1 MLAYADNIVLLAK
14 EEDMRVM
21 IARLER
27 YVREKRLEVNV
38 GKQKIMRFRRGRE
51 ERVRWRWE
59 GRKVRRFGN
68 IDIWGTY
75 SSATGDRRN
84 K

>member
-1 MLAYADNIVLLAK
+1 
-14 EEDMRVM
+14 
-21 IARLER
+21 
-27 YVREKRLEVNV
+27 
-38 GKQKIMRFRRGRE
+38 MRFRREEGGKRESDGDGKGGR
-51 ERVRWRWE
+51 W
-59 GRKVRRFGN
+59 RRFGN